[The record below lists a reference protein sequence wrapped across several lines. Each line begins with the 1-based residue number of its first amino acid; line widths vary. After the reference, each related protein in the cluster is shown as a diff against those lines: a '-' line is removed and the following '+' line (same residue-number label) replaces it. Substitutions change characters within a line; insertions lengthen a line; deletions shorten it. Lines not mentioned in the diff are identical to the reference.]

1 MSVKATQLR
10 MDIIMHFL
18 CYNLQYVVPKCKRHA
33 IVSKDCK
40 RRWLLQ
46 VRRTF
51 LLAASIL
58 SRGYFIGMQMMMLTQ
73 SFCFKAPR
81 GEISSSSSS
90 CFSASQHNDLN
101 LILGPP

>member
-73 SFCFKAPR
+73 SFRFFFNYVRPR
-81 GEISSSSSS
+81 V
-90 CFSASQHNDLN
+90 
-101 LILGPP
+101 LILIPGTITTYKGGMVQST